1 MSSDGGEA
9 VAAVIGRRVR
19 SLRRARSL
27 TVTEVAE
34 RSGVSRRSWT
44 DLEAGR
50 ANASLS
56 TLDRVAA
63 ALEVAFVDLVQPAPR
78 LALEVVAREG
88 GTVLW
93 AGRNRSQ
100 ARLLTST
107 AVRGQAE
114 LWDGELSP
122 GDRYDAG
129 ADPDGSEEMV
139 AVVVGVLTVEL
150 GTESHEVEAGGAIRF
165 SSNRPY
171 SFCNRSDR
179 SVHFVRTV
187 VIHR

>member
-63 ALEVAFVDLVQPAPR
+63 
-78 LALEVVAREG
+78 ALEVVAREG